1 MNAGS
6 AGFDRKK
13 HFLTLLDWS
22 ESEVREMLKL
32 ALDMKTGRVRKR
44 LEGKTLGML
53 FQKNSTRTRI
63 SFEAGMTRLGG
74 HGIFLDFTTTQLG
87 RGETIA
93 DTSRVLSRYCDAVM
107 ARLNKQADLEEFARY
122 SSVPVING
130 LTEMYHPCQIM
141 ADMLT
146 VFEKKGD
153 VDGLKVVFLG
163 DCGFNMFHSISIGF
177 SKLGATVVG
186 ACPSAAYEP
195 NPAVLAAA
203 KKQAKRGPDAISI
216 ERDPVRAVSGA
227 DIVITDTW
235 VSMGQDAEKAK
246 RLAELKPYQLNAALL
261 KHAKKDA
268 IVLHCLPAHRGE
280 EITDEVID
288 GKQSVVFDEA
298 ENRLHAQNA
307 VMVKLLKA

>member
-1 MNAGS
+1 MATPK
-6 AGFDRKK
+6 FDRKK
-13 HFLTLLDWS
+13 HFLTLLDYD
-22 ESEVREMLKL
+22 EKEVREMLRL
-32 ALDMKTGRVRKR
+32 ALDMKSGRVRKR

-74 HGIFLDFTTTQLG
+74 HAIFLDFSTTQLG

-93 DTSRVLSRYCDAVM
+93 DTSRVLARYCDAVM
-107 ARLNKQADLEEFARY
+107 ARLNKQADLEELAKH

-130 LTEMYHPCQIM
+130 LTELYHPCQIM

-163 DCGFNMFHSISIGF
+163 DCGFNMFHSIAIGF
-177 SKLGATVVG
+177 SKLGASVVG
-186 ACPSAAYEP
+186 ACPNAAYEP
-195 NPAVLAAA
+195 KPEVWKAA
-203 KKQAKRGPDAISI
+203 KAQAKRGAAALSI
-216 ERDPVRAVSGA
+216 ERDPVKAVTGA
-227 DIVITDTW
+227 DVVITDTW
-235 VSMGQDAEKAK
+235 VSMGQDAEKEK
-246 RLAELKPYQLNAALL
+246 RLRELSSYQLNASLL
-261 KHAKKDA
+261 AHAKKDA
-268 IVLHCLPAHRGE
+268 IVLHCLPAHRGQ

-288 GKQSVVFDEA
+288 GPRSVVFDEA

>member
-1 MNAGS
+1 
-6 AGFDRKK
+6 
-13 HFLTLLDWS
+13 LTLLDWS
-22 ESEVREMLKL
+22 EAELRDMLKL
-32 ALDMKTGRVRKR
+32 ALDMKAGRVKKT
-44 LEGKTLGML
+44 LKDKTLGML

-63 SFEAGMTRLGG
+63 SFEAGMTRLQG
-74 HGIFLDFTTTQLG
+74 HAIFLDFSTTQLG

-93 DTSRVLSRYCDAVM
+93 DTSRVLARYCDVVM
-107 ARLNKQADLEEFARY
+107 ARLNKQSDLEEIARY

-130 LTEMYHPCQIM
+130 LTELYHPCQIM
-141 ADMLT
+141 ADLLT

-153 VDGLKVVFLG
+153 VDGLKIVFLG
-163 DCGFNMFHSISIGF
+163 DCGFNMFHSIAIGF

-195 NPAVLAAA
+195 KPDVWKAA
-203 KKQAKRGPDAISI
+203 KAQAKRGAAALSI
-216 ERDPVRAVSGA
+216 ERNPVKAVAGA
-227 DIVITDTW
+227 DVVITDTW
-235 VSMGQDAEKAK
+235 ISMGQDAEKEK

-261 KHAKKDA
+261 AHAKKDA
-268 IVLHCLPAHRGE
+268 VVLHCLPAHRGQ

-288 GKQSVVFDEA
+288 GKQSAVFDEA